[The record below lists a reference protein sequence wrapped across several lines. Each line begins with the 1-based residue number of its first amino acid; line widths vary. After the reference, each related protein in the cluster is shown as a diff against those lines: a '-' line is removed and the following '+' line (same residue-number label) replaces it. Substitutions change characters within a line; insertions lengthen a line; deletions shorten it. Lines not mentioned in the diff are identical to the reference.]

1 MFISQ
6 TKILESIDVARI
18 RFFMK
23 QLTNDFER
31 LLRELNQLQQK
42 RDTFRQKLKIATIS
56 AMSMTIFV
64 TIAFITFLVVD
75 SQLIF
80 ILIAT
85 STAFKSSKS
94 DLKIEKLEK
103 LLNVLENDNNMIK
116 LND

>member
-6 TKILESIDVARI
+6 SEILESIDVARI

-31 LLRELNQLQQK
+31 LLRELDQLQQK
-42 RDTFRQKLKIATIS
+42 RDTLRQKLKIATIS
-56 AMSMTIFV
+56 AASITTFV
-64 TIAFITFLVVD
+64 TIALITFSVVD

-80 ILIAT
+80 ILVAALAT
-85 STAFKSSKS
+85 FKSSKS
-94 DLKIEKLEK
+94 NSKIEKSKK
-103 LLNVLENDNNMIK
+103 LSNVLENNDDMIK